1 MKTTGTQYR
10 YDLDG
15 LRGISIALVVLFHVY
30 VGRVSGGVD
39 VFLLL
44 SGFFFFGAQY
54 RNAINPRQSINPWW
68 SIWRTLRRL
77 IPTLVL
83 VLFATTLFVI
93 YFIPS
98 LRTIDIAQQ
107 LRASLLYYQNYELAL
122 QGSDYAAAESETSP
136 LQHLWSMSVQGQF
149 YLGSI
154 LLIFLLAWMTRSSRI
169 VGTVTSP
176 VEAKRTDAT
185 GGRLRRILTP
195 LLTVI
200 TLGSLAYAFYM
211 HSENQGWNYYSTVSR
226 LWELCLGALLGLIL
240 VRGSIPMP
248 KPLRVLLAGIGL
260 ALVVSTGFIFDGAA
274 QFPGP
279 WTLWP
284 LGGAALIIIAGPEAG
299 WISKFLASRPMRE
312 IGQSAYALYLWHW
325 PLLILAI
332 NYLNR
337 DTPGLKLGTAVI
349 VVSFILAKLTN
360 KYVELPLAQ
369 STRRPTRTQPVVGD
383 AIHAIKHRRPARRQ
397 AVVGTVVVIALVGMA
412 SLVNVQQVR
421 VDRASATG
429 LDPAVYPG
437 ALALTDGYKV
447 PKAATKPNT
456 DFITDLWPEP
466 ALDGCLATGGED
478 VGYFPPNRR
487 WRDETQ
493 PCVYGDPDA
502 SESIV
507 IIGGSHMEHW
517 FAPIDAYGKNNGYRV
532 VVLLRQGCPATL
544 EPIHG
549 VGDVCVAWTSE
560 ALQKIDEIQP
570 EMVFTT
576 STRPLFQADPPQP
589 GDYTPDGYV
598 SFFAALQERG
608 IDFFAI
614 RDNPWALREDLSQFS
629 PSVCEEAE
637 EDCTIHRKTALNAEN
652 PAEEILANFPNGH
665 SLDFSDIFCGPTT
678 CRKVIGNIYVYRDS
692 NHITDEL
699 AATFSPEMDRQIQR
713 ALRD

>member
-54 RNAINPRQSINPWW
+54 RNAINPRQSINPCW

-93 YFIPS
+93 VFLPS
-98 LRTIDIAQQ
+98 LRTIDMAQQ
-107 LRASLLYYQNYELAL
+107 VRASLLYYQNYELAL
-122 QGSDYAAAESETSP
+122 QGSDYAAADSETSP

-154 LLIFLLAWMTRSSRI
+154 LLISLLAWITRSPEI
-169 VGTVTSP
+169 VGSVTSP
-176 VEAKRTDAT
+176 ADAKRTDAT
-185 GGRLRRILTP
+185 GGKLRRILIP
-195 LLTVI
+195 LLVVI

-226 LWELCLGALLGLIL
+226 LWELGLGALLGLVL

-248 KPLRVLLAGIGL
+248 KPLRVTLATVGL

-284 LGGAALIIIAGPEAG
+284 LGGAALIIIAGPNAG
-299 WISKFLASRPMRE
+299 WISTFLASRPMRD

-325 PLLILAI
+325 PLLILAT

-337 DTPGLKLGTAVI
+337 DVPGIKLGTAVI
-349 VVSFILAKLTN
+349 IVSFILAKLTN

-369 STRRPTRTQPVVGD
+369 SSRRPTRTQPVVGN
-383 AIHAIKHRRPARRQ
+383 AIHAMKTRRPARRR
-397 AVVGTVVVIALVGMA
+397 AVASVVLVVMMVGMS
-412 SLVNVQQVR
+412 SLVAVQQVR
-421 VDRASATG
+421 VDRAATAK
-429 LDPAVYPG
+429 LDPLIYPG

-447 PKAATKPNT
+447 PKTAPKPNP
-456 DFITDLWPEP
+456 DFIQDLWPEP
-466 ALDGCLATGGED
+466 ALDGCLASSEED
-478 VGYFPPNRR
+478 ITFFPTHRR
-487 WRDETQ
+487 WRDESK
-493 PCVYGDPDA
+493 PCVYGDPSA
-502 SESIV
+502 SKAV
-507 IIGGSHMEHW
+507 VLIGGSHMEHW
-517 FAPIDAYGKNNGYRV
+517 FAPIDAYGKKHGYRV
-532 VVLLRQGCPATL
+532 IPLLRQGCPATL

-549 VGDVCVAWTSE
+549 VGETCMPRTFE
-560 ALQKIDEIQP
+560 ALKKIDEIQP

-589 GDYTPDGYV
+589 GDYTPSGYIA
-598 SFFAALQERG
+598 FFEAMQERG

-614 RDNPWALREDLSQFS
+614 RDNPWALHPDLNQFL
-629 PSVCEEAE
+629 PSVCNDAE
-637 EDCTIHRKTALNAEN
+637 EDCTIARETALSAKN

-665 SLDFSDIFCGPTT
+665 SLDFSDVFCGPTT
-678 CRKVIGNIYVYRDS
+678 CRNIIGNIYVYRDS

-699 AATFSPEMDRQIQR
+699 ASTFSTEMERQIQ
-713 ALRD
+713 ASLQG